1 MRAHYV
7 FCIIMSGAYAGLV
20 WFESSNSKRLLTFL
34 IELDL
39 GDKNSTR
46 FFVSYIV
53 FVFNDND
60 GVCC

>member
-7 FCIIMSGAYAGLV
+7 FCILMSGADVRLV
-20 WFESSNSKRLLTFL
+20 WFESSNSKRLLTFI

-46 FFVSYIV
+46 FFVSYV
-53 FVFNDND
+53 VVVFNDN
-60 GVCC
+60 V